1 MSDQLHG
8 AESLSVRNPPPE
20 DSPESARE
28 SARPLLMRRGHSGAL
43 TQETS
48 RSARAYVVM
57 KDDRTRVEARKLAA
71 RPESVI
77 GIDDRKLILDSELA
91 PWRMICSLEISSPG
105 ASAIGTG
112 WFVGPRTLLTAGHC
126 VCAPEFGRRLWATSI
141 KVIPGRFGDGTKVCT
156 PVTATTFY
164 AHKKWVDAQHPNASV
179 PYEAGDY
186 DIGCIELA
194 EPLGDQVGCFSFAAL
209 AAEDLKDRMV
219 NVSGYPG
226 DRDGGKNQYFH
237 SNMITS
243 VTPRRVFY
251 EIDTFGGQSGSPVW
265 IQEKEFDPPVAIG
278 IHAYGVSQGV
288 KQNSAPR
295 IDDSIYGLIEHWI
308 GRANSATS

>member
-1 MSDQLHG
+1 MSDQPNG
-8 AESLSVRNPPPE
+8 PESFSVRNPRPE
-20 DSPESARE
+20 SRPESAME
-28 SARPLLMRRGHSGAL
+28 SVRQLPMHKGHTGAL
-43 TQETS
+43 TQATS
-48 RSARAYVVM
+48 RSARAFIVL
-57 KDDRTRVEARKLAA
+57 KDDKRRVEARKLAA
-71 RPESVI
+71 LPESVI
-77 GIDDRKLILDSELA
+77 GVDDRKLILDSELS

-126 VCAPEFGRRLWATSI
+126 VCAPEFGKRLWATTI
-141 KVIPGRFGDGTKVCT
+141 KVIPGRYGDGTQVCT

-164 AHKKWVDAQHPNASV
+164 AHKKWVDAQHEDASV
-179 PYEAGDY
+179 AYDPGDY
-186 DIGCIELA
+186 DIGCIQLA

-209 AAEDLKDRMV
+209 AAEDLKERMV
-219 NVSGYPG
+219 NVSGYPA

-237 SNMITS
+237 SNLITS

-265 IQEKEFDPPVAIG
+265 IQEQDFEPPVAIG

-295 IDDSIYGLIEHWI
+295 IDGSIYGLIEHWI
-308 GRANSATS
+308 NEGNKSGA